1 MVQSINL
8 PIYIYIYKLISCT
21 VLIVINL
28 IIITVH
34 EINIKISQVHFRL
47 KNNIC
52 HGVLLCSKSY
62 KYTFIHFHGYL
73 NIKIFANYISIKISL
88 INSKIKKESY
98 LDVRFPLPFKRKVIS
113 RIFLY
118 INVTT
123 FMKVKQI
130 T

>member
-1 MVQSINL
+1 M
-8 PIYIYIYKLISCT
+8 
-21 VLIVINL
+21 
-28 IIITVH
+28 H

-62 KYTFIHFHGYL
+62 KYTFIHFHEYL

-98 LDVRFPLPFKRKVIS
+98 LDVQFPLPFKRKVIS
-113 RIFLY
+113 RIFRY